1 MKFKTK
7 NIDIMKQRN
16 FNVVL
21 ALLGV
26 FIFIVPSTMAQSTGV
41 TVQEDKE
48 IAIRK
53 AQKAQQEAITREMD
67 RARAAERAQRD
78 YVYVTNWSS
87 NEHNSRLMLS
97 KNYNGQ
103 SIDKQGTFEVEEN
116 IMKLKLSIEGHVNS
130 GSITVSLVL
139 PGGKSYKSLTMD
151 DSADIQWSESLNI
164 EEGETKYYGTWKYR
178 ITTKVAEGSY
188 HLSINTF

>member
-1 MKFKTK
+1 MTFKAN
-7 NIDIMKQRN
+7 NIDIMRKRN
-16 FNVVL
+16 FIIML
-21 ALLGV
+21 AVLGV
-26 FIFIVPSTMAQSTGV
+26 FISMVPSTLAQSTGV
-41 TVQEDKE
+41 AVTEDKE

-53 AQKAQQEAITREMD
+53 AQKAQQEAVIHEME

-87 NEHNSRLMLS
+87 NESNSRLMLS
-97 KNYNGQ
+97 KRYDGQ
-103 SIDKQGTFEVEEN
+103 SIDKQGTFEVENN
-116 IMKLKLSIEGHVNS
+116 ITKLKLSIEGQVNS

-151 DSADIQWSESLNI
+151 DSADIHWSESLNI
-164 EEGETKYYGTWKYR
+164 QDGETKYYGTWKYR